1 MSIAEIGSL
10 VNSIL
15 QPQNS
20 AQQLFNI
27 INPSQSSGVDYRPW
41 WAVNT
46 QATIFDQLFN
56 FAVASYNK
64 EEKGVQEIFDPGYI
78 NIYLQYPNK
87 KLTDLAAS
95 ITKGLYEND
104 DKATAIIWWV
114 LQNFPYMSDEE
125 NYGYDELW
133 VPPTFALA
141 KGSGD
146 CEDGAFLVHSLLL
159 HAGIDYD
166 RVRTYG
172 GFVDAGEGAASGGH
186 AWTAYRRETD
196 DEWVVLDSSYYP
208 NFLHVDDR
216 PLMRKTAMYREN
228 YFYFNRFV
236 WTNLEGVDR
245 IHNPGAWYNYNSN
258 GILSNKLRFAGSF
271 INRYA

>member
-1 MSIAEIGSL
+1 MSAITGSL
-10 VNSIL
+10 VNAML
-15 QPQNS
+15 QPQNT

-27 INPSQSSGVDYRPW
+27 INPSRSTSVDYRPW

-56 FAVASYNK
+56 FAISNYNR

-78 NIYLQYPNK
+78 NIYLQYPNT
-87 KLTDLAAS
+87 KLQRLADD
-95 ITKGLYEND
+95 ITYGLHDND
-104 DKATAIIWWV
+104 NKATAIIHWV

-159 HAGIDYD
+159 HAGIDHD
-166 RVRTYG
+166 RIRTYG

-245 IHNPGAWYNYNSN
+245 IHNPGAWYNYSAN
-258 GILSNKLRFAGSF
+258 GILENKLRFAGSF